1 MSTFLFTIWT
11 STFWQSAIWCV
22 DKVTQSLNLVSKEPR
37 TLFGNGE
44 NVGRKF
50 PNKRGSRH
58 TYTLLL
64 MMPTPLETCSS
75 VQTHVVTINNF
86 FPPQIQQGCQMVY
99 FQTKNPILSK
109 FRRALDWK
117 MLIHFTAIW
126 NILRIFGIFYDH
138 LVHLC
143 SFGTLFQVLV
153 SCTKKNLATLIF
165 WRPGSESF
173 GTE

>member
-1 MSTFLFTIWT
+1 LAVGNLMCR
-11 STFWQSAIWCV
+11 QSNA
-22 DKVTQSLNLVSKEPR
+22 EPKLSFKR
-37 TLFGNGE
+37 TA
-44 NVGRKF
+44 NVVRQRRKCRRKF

-165 WRPGSESF
+165 
-173 GTE
+173 